1 MVILIS
7 VASSQYQMNLSNLT
21 DLIVVVASVV
31 VLSAGSEGQVFATS
45 AIR

>member
-1 MVILIS
+1 MHYTVS
-7 VASSQYQMNLSNLT
+7 V
-21 DLIVVVASVV
+21 DLIVVGASIV